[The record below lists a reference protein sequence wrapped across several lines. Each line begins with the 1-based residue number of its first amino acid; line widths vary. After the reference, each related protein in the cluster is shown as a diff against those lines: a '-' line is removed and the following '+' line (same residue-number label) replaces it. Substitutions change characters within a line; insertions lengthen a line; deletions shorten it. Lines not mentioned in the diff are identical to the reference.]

1 MSRSARP
8 SRSGFATSGTCSL
21 RVMDILKTVR
31 SVGRK
36 LMGAECRFGRP
47 LVLLQSDDWGRVG
60 VRDEEGCQEL
70 RAAGLNLGEHPY
82 DLYSLETAEDVLAV
96 AETLES
102 VRDSVGQ
109 PPCLEMNFLTANVD
123 FQASAAQNLRQII
136 LKPLL
141 EGLPAPWKRPGLYEA
156 YSQGIQ
162 KRVFTAS
169 LHGATHFCEQV
180 LAETLKG
187 SGQRAELLRTLW
199 KAETPYIHWRMPWVG
214 YEYWNPNREAGEQ
227 FLTAKEQERWISLAA
242 DWFQQFFGDRPVSAC
257 APGYRADETT
267 RRLWREQ
274 GIQIAQNGPGAM
286 LAPHFDEFGLLHTY
300 RSIDFEP
307 AWNPALRY
315 EDGLAAATKSFAAGV
330 PFIVSV
336 HSINFHST
344 LAPFRQ
350 RTLPLLHEL
359 LRCLAKSNP
368 DLLFV
373 NSRQLLQVVETG
385 EYETAAGRI
394 QVSARRNRNGVS
406 A

>member
-1 MSRSARP
+1 ME
-8 SRSGFATSGTCSL
+8 
-21 RVMDILKTVR
+21 
-31 SVGRK
+31 
-36 LMGAECRFGRP
+36 AECRFRRP

-60 VRDEEGCQEL
+60 VRDQEGCEEL

-109 PPCLEMNFLTANVD
+109 PACLEMNFLTSNVD
-123 FQASAAQNLRQII
+123 FQKTAAQNFRQII
-136 LKPLL
+136 LRPLL
-141 EGLPAPWKRPGLYEA
+141 EGLPAHWKRPGLYEA

-162 KRVFTAS
+162 KRVFAAC
-169 LHGATHFCEQV
+169 LHGATHFCHQA
-180 LAETLKG
+180 LAETLTDA
-187 SGQRAELLRTLW
+187 GQRGELLRTLW

-214 YEYWNPNREAGEQ
+214 YEYWNPNRAEGEQ
-227 FLTAKEQERWISLAA
+227 FLAAKEQERWISLAA
-242 DWFQQFFGDRPVSAC
+242 HWFQQFFGDRAVSAC

-274 GIQIAQNGPGAM
+274 GIRIAQNGPGAM
-286 LAPHFDEFGLLHTY
+286 LSPRFDEFGLLHTY

-307 AWNPALRY
+307 ALNPELRF
-315 EDGLAAATKSFAAGV
+315 EDGLVVAKKSFAAGV

-350 RTLPLLHEL
+350 RTLPLLRDL
-359 LRCLAKSNP
+359 LYGLAKFYP

-373 NSRQLLQVVETG
+373 NSRQLLQIVETG
-385 EYETAAGRI
+385 EYETGAGRI
-394 QVSARRNRNGVS
+394 QISARGDRNGVG

>member
-1 MSRSARP
+1 MRIRE
-8 SRSGFATSGTCSL
+8 
-21 RVMDILKTVR
+21 TVGR
-31 SVGRK
+31 VGRK

-60 VRDEEGCQEL
+60 VRDEEGCEEL
-70 RAAGLNLGEHPY
+70 RAAELNLGEHPY
-82 DLYSLETAEDVLAV
+82 DLYSLETAEDVLAI

-109 PPCLEMNFLTANVD
+109 PACLEMNFLSANVD
-123 FQASAAQNLRQII
+123 FQASAAQNFHQII

-141 EGLPAPWKRPGLYEA
+141 EGLPGRWKRPGLYEA

-162 KRVFTAS
+162 KRLFTAS

-180 LAETLKG
+180 LAETLKD
-187 SGQRAELLRTLW
+187 SGKRGELLRTLW
-199 KAETPYIHWRMPWVG
+199 KAETPYVHWRMPWVG
-214 YEYWNPNREAGEQ
+214 YEYWNPNRETGRQ
-227 FLTAKEQERWISLAA
+227 FLAAKEQERWISLAA
-242 DWFQQFFGDRPVSAC
+242 DWFQQFFGDRAVSAC
-257 APGYRADETT
+257 APGYRANETT
-267 RRLWREQ
+267 RCVWREQ
-274 GIQIAQNGPGAM
+274 GIRIAQNGPGAM
-286 LAPHFDEFGLLHTY
+286 LAPRFDEFGLLHTY

-307 AWNPALRY
+307 ALNPELRF
-315 EDGLAAATKSFAAGV
+315 EDAVAVAKDSFAAGV

-359 LRCLAKSNP
+359 LCRLAKSNP
-368 DLLFV
+368 ELLFV
-373 NSRQLLQVVETG
+373 NSRQLLEIVETG
-385 EYETAAGRI
+385 EHETAAGRI
-394 QVSARRNRNGVS
+394 QVSARGNRNGVG